1 MSGRFRSRSGA
12 RRAWV
17 RALDWRIRRLP
28 GRLAARLLPTGDPV
42 EREFRR
48 HAPWVTR
55 FRIGGRDYG
64 GDADL
69 VEDGRIASFF
79 AAFPDCRTVL
89 ELGSLEGAHAFSLAR
104 RVEHVTAI
112 EGRIANL
119 EKARLVQRLL
129 GVDNVTFVEA
139 DLETAE
145 LERLGR
151 FDALFCVGLL
161 YHLPQ
166 PWTLID
172 RFSSV
177 SDRVF
182 LQTHYAATAE
192 ETRDGVPGRSYPE
205 YGTSDPLSGLSH
217 TSYWLTLQ
225 ALNAQLEQNGYAV
238 RELERSLEHPNGP
251 IVTLVA
257 ECSSPGARAAARER
271 D

>member
-1 MSGRFRSRSGA
+1 MRVRLRSSGSA

-55 FRIGGRDYG
+55 FRIDGHDYG
-64 GDADL
+64 GDAEL
-69 VEDGRIASFF
+69 VDDGRIASFF
-79 AAFPDCRTVL
+79 DTFPDCRTVL
-89 ELGSLEGAHAFSLAR
+89 ELGSLEGAHSFSLAA

-112 EGRIANL
+112 EGRAANL

-129 GVDNVTFVEA
+129 GVENVTFVEA

-145 LERLGR
+145 LDRLGR
-151 FDALFCVGLL
+151 FDGLFCVGLL

-166 PWTLID
+166 PWTLLD
-172 RFSSV
+172 RFSSI

-182 LQTHYAATAE
+182 LQTHYAAAAE
-192 ETRDGVPGRSYPE
+192 ETREGRPGRSYPE
-205 YGTSDPLSGLSH
+205 YGSSDPLSGLSH
-217 TSYWLTLQ
+217 TSFWLTLP
-225 ALNAQLEQNGYAV
+225 ALTAQLEQNGYAV
-238 RELERSLEHPNGP
+238 RELERNLEHPNGP

-257 ECSSPGARAAARER
+257 ERS
-271 D
+271 